1 MENFNNQINTFKLLS
16 LLQKN
21 EKNKEITNKIFQ
33 DHNSIEIIEE
43 ILSKKHRS
51 ENDTYIIK
59 SYLKTLTKFID
70 ILSKDENNDMD
81 LLLSKISN
89 DLKLEISKKNNFL
102 MKIGE
107 IGKNFY
113 VILSGKVGVLVPK
126 HYDVI
131 MTKNDYLTH
140 LKILL
145 NYEENYLL
153 NNTLLENYNILP
165 ISFEEIQ
172 NKQCEIY
179 KPEEI
184 NLKQYFYY
192 INGEKFQNENK
203 INSLIGLN
211 QYEIDGVLNPKKDN
225 INPNQKLYYLKI
237 LGLFKVVELNQGNSF
252 GEIALINE
260 DSKRT
265 ASIFII
271 EDSIFGTL
279 NSKQY
284 HLSIKYCQDIIK
296 TNHFSL
302 ILETKL
308 FQGVG
313 KNFFINKFWNF
324 FVERSLNK
332 GDYIFRNNF
341 ERDEIY
347 FIYKGEVKLVVPKL
361 TYKKIHNFINELSK
375 NRIYYEKNIEINKE
389 AEIILSYI
397 KKGKI
402 IGMKDLLFNKKFFCD
417 GIIESQK
424 AIIFAINYKFMNHF
438 FKDYDNV
445 KENWKE
451 IESKRINIM
460 INRLLSIKRSYETD
474 IFEKIKRDKL
484 LEQYDNGQKVTN
496 FFENMGNVKNPG
508 EGNTFKLRITQNNF
522 NLNLS
527 GKNILKKKIKNGL
540 KFRNSD
546 ITIKYLNKSHNNN
559 IIKSGKK
566 IIEDYYSTQSN
577 YDKNLLPK
585 IENSKS
591 KEKTE
596 DKTTINK
603 YITEIDNNE
612 ISKFFEND
620 YIEKKCFKT
629 RNDRL
634 HCKNINLHFFT
645 FEQTKNQNS
654 FTNFNSKDYLK
665 RISQSKNQ
673 ISHLDIKEQ
682 NSKNL
687 DKLLYFY
694 DEKFENVVKKNLGL
708 TFRKTLSL
716 NKNKKKENKKKY
728 KPPFLYVK
736 MGKFLQ
742 FNNK

>member
-21 EKNKEITNKIFQ
+21 EKNKERTNKIFQ

-43 ILSKKHRS
+43 ILSKKPHS
-51 ENDTYIIK
+51 ENDIYIIK

-172 NKQCEIY
+172 NKQCEIN

-211 QYEIDGVLNPKKDN
+211 HYEIDGVLNPKKNN
-225 INPNQKLYYLKI
+225 INPNKKLYYLKI

-296 TNHFSL
+296 ANHFSL

-332 GDYIFRNNF
+332 GDYIFKNNF

-389 AEIILSYI
+389 SEIILSYI

-508 EGNTFKLRITQNNF
+508 EGNTLKLRITQNNF
-522 NLNLS
+522 NLNPS
-527 GKNILKKKIKNGL
+527 GKNILKQKIKNGL

-546 ITIKYLNKSHNNN
+546 ITIKYLNKSHNNDFV
-559 IIKSGKK
+559 KSGKK
-566 IIEDYYSTQSN
+566 NIEDYYSSQSN

-585 IENSKS
+585 IENSNS

-596 DKTTINK
+596 DKTTIKK
-603 YITEIDNNE
+603 YITELDNNE

-620 YIEKKCFKT
+620 YIEKKLFKT

>member
-21 EKNKEITNKIFQ
+21 EKNKERTNKIFQ

-43 ILSKKHRS
+43 ILSKKPHS
-51 ENDTYIIK
+51 ENDIYIIK

-172 NKQCEIY
+172 NKQCEIN

-211 QYEIDGVLNPKKDN
+211 HYEIDGVLNPKKNN
-225 INPNQKLYYLKI
+225 INPNKKLYYLKI

-296 TNHFSL
+296 ANHFSL

-332 GDYIFRNNF
+332 GDYIFKNNF

-389 AEIILSYI
+389 SEIILSYI

-508 EGNTFKLRITQNNF
+508 EGNTLKLRITQNNF
-522 NLNLS
+522 NLNPS
-527 GKNILKKKIKNGL
+527 GKNILKQKIKNGL

-546 ITIKYLNKSHNNN
+546 ITIKYLNKSHNNDFV
-559 IIKSGKK
+559 KSGKK
-566 IIEDYYSTQSN
+566 NIEDYYSSQSN

-585 IENSKS
+585 IENSNS

-596 DKTTINK
+596 DKTTIKK
-603 YITEIDNNE
+603 YITEL
-612 ISKFFEND
+612 
-620 YIEKKCFKT
+620 EKLFKT